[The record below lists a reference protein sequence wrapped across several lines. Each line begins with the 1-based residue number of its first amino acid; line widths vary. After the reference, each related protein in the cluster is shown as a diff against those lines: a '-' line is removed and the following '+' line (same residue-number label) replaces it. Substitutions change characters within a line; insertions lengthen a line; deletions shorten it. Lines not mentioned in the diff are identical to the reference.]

1 MYHGYADPL
10 IPPENTIN
18 YYQNVIDLELQQVP
32 KVSDP
37 AFRRSM
43 ALGKTQVFARLFL
56 VPGMYHCAGGPGP
69 TTFDFLTPL
78 TQWVEAGVPPQ
89 SVVASHIESGTTT
102 YTRPL
107 CPSPASAYYSGS
119 GPTSDAS
126 SFVCR

>member
-1 MYHGYADPL
+1 
-10 IPPENTIN
+10 
-18 YYQNVIDLELQQVP
+18 
-32 KVSDP
+32 
-37 AFRRSM
+37 M

-78 TQWVEAGVPPQ
+78 TQWVEAGVAPQ
-89 SVVASHIESGTTT
+89 QVVASHVESGTTT

-107 CPSPASAYYSGS
+107 CPYPASAYYGGV
-119 GPTSDAS
+119 GPTSAAS